1 MPVGRSPYLYGYESG
16 GLPGRTRLSKGGKP
30 PILPRRRRP
39 FRYWFPFTFSG
50 AAAHDELVGM
60 NLSGRLAV
68 GMMLPV
74 VMLLLA
80 LGFIHGVSWSGV
92 ALAGGAVAVVLMTA
106 ELIAKSLSRTPAQ
119 MVRVAEA
126 PSRGQQAPIGTS
138 GNDEAAQLAA
148 TLAELSAQLGSRQNL
163 LEKTIESIRDPVVV
177 ADEHG
182 VVVIANAAARRLY
195 SVEPGF
201 HTLTGVRRFQ
211 NYYADGTTVMPIS
224 DTPVAR
230 ALRGENIDDFELI
243 VRPLSPPDPDVY
255 LVANARPL
263 RDDAANLRGAV
274 AVLHD
279 VTAHR
284 RAHQALVDSEQMA
297 QAIVRTALDAF
308 VQTDQDGIVLDWSPQ
323 AEALTGWTRSEA
335 VGQRV
340 VELVFPEELRVAHRQ
355 RITRFLQETAAG
367 GMGMRYETASVH
379 RDGHRFHVEVSLNAL
394 RRGDGY
400 IINSFVRD
408 VTQRRVAEE
417 QLIQA
422 QKTESLG
429 RLTGGIA
436 HDFNNMLTVITGTVE
451 ILADG
456 VKDNPQLAA
465 IAKLISDAADRG
477 AQLTSSLLAFARK
490 QPLQP
495 AETDVNDLIGEVVR
509 LLSQTLGSQTEIR
522 TELNRGAWLAFV
534 DRSQLGAALV
544 NLAINAR
551 DAMPEGGTLT
561 FATRNIQLG
570 IPEAVAHG
578 VERAGDHLVI
588 EVTDTGTGISPSDL
602 KKIFDPFFSTK
613 EVGQGTGLGLSMVFG
628 FVKQSGGGIEVR
640 SEQGRGTIFRIYL
653 PKADGTAQRAADEDD
668 LPVRGG
674 NETILCVE
682 DDPTIRDYVTGQ
694 LESLGY
700 TVLAAANADAA
711 LEIVSRGTAFD
722 LLFTDIVMPGSM
734 NGRQLADTLMAG
746 RPALR
751 VLFTSGYSDGVL
763 PAQQGRG
770 GHGIPLLTKPYRRSE
785 LARILRRSLDL
796 QVDFQGDPVPQP
808 YSVQPDL
815 ERFLRENPPEKT

>member
-1 MPVGRSPYLYGYESG
+1 
-16 GLPGRTRLSKGGKP
+16 
-30 PILPRRRRP
+30 
-39 FRYWFPFTFSG
+39 
-50 AAAHDELVGM
+50 M

-68 GMMLPV
+68 EMMRPAV
-74 VMLLLA
+74 VLLLA
-80 LGFIHGVSWSGV
+80 PGFIHGVTWPGIL
-92 ALAGGAVAVVLMTA
+92 LAGGVVAVVLMSA
-106 ELIAKSLSRTPAQ
+106 EGIARSTSEPLAQMTRAAETLSRGEP
-119 MVRVAEA
+119 
-126 PSRGQQAPIGTS
+126 APIRAD
-138 GNDEAAQLAA
+138 GNPEAARLAA
-148 TLAELSAQLGSRQNL
+148 TLAELSAQLGSRQIL

-177 ADEHG
+177 VEQHG

-195 SVEPGF
+195 KVEPGF
-201 HTLTGVRRFQ
+201 DTLTGVRSFQ

-230 ALRGENIDDFELI
+230 ALRGDDVDDFELI
-243 VRPLSPPDPDVY
+243 VRPLSPDPE
-255 LVANARPL
+255 LCIVANARPL
-263 RDDAANLRGAV
+263 RDDAGKLRGAV

-279 VTAHR
+279 VTAQR

-297 QAIVRTALDAF
+297 QAIIRTALDAF

-323 AEALTGWTRSEA
+323 AEALSGWTRSEA
-335 VGQRV
+335 VGCRV
-340 VELVFPEELRVAHRQ
+340 VELVFPEQLRDAHRQ
-355 RITRFLQETAAG
+355 RIARFLQETAGG
-367 GMGMRYETASVH
+367 GMGMRYESESVH
-379 RDGHRFHVEVSLNAL
+379 RDGHRFFVEVSLNAL

-400 IINSFVRD
+400 VINAFVRD
-408 VTQRRVAEE
+408 ITQRRIAEE

-422 QKTESLG
+422 QRTESLG

-522 TELNRGAWLAFV
+522 TELSRGAWLAFV

-561 FATRNIQLG
+561 FTTRNVQLG
-570 IPEAVAHG
+570 VPDAVARG

-588 EVTDTGTGISPSDL
+588 EVSDTGTGISPSHL
-602 KKIFDPFFSTK
+602 EKIFDPFFSTK
-613 EVGQGTGLGLSMVFG
+613 QVGQGTGLGLSMVFG
-628 FVKQSGGGIEVR
+628 FVKQSGGGIEVK
-640 SEQGRGTIFRIYL
+640 SEPGRGAIFRIYL
-653 PKADGTAQRAADEDD
+653 PKADGAAPRPAEEDD
-668 LPVRGG
+668 QPVRGG
-674 NETILCVE
+674 SETILCVE
-682 DDPTIRDYVTGQ
+682 DDPTIRAYVTEQ

-700 TVLAAANADAA
+700 KVLVAANADAA
-711 LEIVSRGTAFD
+711 LEIVNRGTTFD

-734 NGRQLADTLMAG
+734 NGRQLADWLMVG

-751 VLFTSGYSDGVL
+751 VLFTSGYSDGAL
-763 PAQQGRG
+763 PAQQGRS

-785 LARILRRSLDL
+785 LARMLRRCLDL

>member
-1 MPVGRSPYLYGYESG
+1 
-16 GLPGRTRLSKGGKP
+16 
-30 PILPRRRRP
+30 
-39 FRYWFPFTFSG
+39 
-50 AAAHDELVGM
+50 M

-68 GMMLPV
+68 GMMFPV
-74 VMLLLA
+74 VTLLLT
-80 LGFIHGVSWSGV
+80 LGFIHGVTWPGM

-106 ELIAKSLSRTPAQ
+106 ELIARSLATTPAQ
-119 MVRVAEA
+119 LVRAA
-126 PSRGQQAPIGTS
+126 DALSRGEPVSIRPS

-148 TLAELSAQLGSRQNL
+148 TLAELSAQLGSRQHL
-163 LEKTIESIRDPVVV
+163 LEKTVESIRDPVVV
-177 ADEHG
+177 ADEHAMI
-182 VVVIANAAARRLY
+182 VIVNAAARRLY
-195 SVEPGF
+195 GVEPGF
-201 HTLTGVRRFQ
+201 DTLTGVRNFQ
-211 NYYADGTTVMPIS
+211 NYYADGTTEMPIA
-224 DTPVAR
+224 DTPMAR
-230 ALRGENIDDFELI
+230 ALRGEDIDDCELI
-243 VRPLSPPDPDVY
+243 VKPLRPEPAVY
-255 LVANARPL
+255 LVVNARPL
-263 RDDAANLRGAV
+263 RDDGGNLRGAV
-274 AVLHD
+274 IVLHD
-279 VTAHR
+279 VTAQR
-284 RAHQALVDSEQMA
+284 QAHQALVESEQMA

-308 VQTDQDGIVLDWSPQ
+308 VQTDQDGIILDWSPQ

-335 VGQRV
+335 VGCRV

-355 RITRFLQETAAG
+355 RITRFLQEAAGG

-394 RRGDGY
+394 RRGDGW

-408 VTQRRVAEE
+408 VTQRRIAEE

-522 TELNRGAWLAFV
+522 TELNRNAWLAFV

-551 DAMPEGGTLT
+551 DAMPEGGTLS

-570 IPEAVAHG
+570 IPDAVAHG

-588 EVTDTGTGISPSDL
+588 EVADTGTGISPSHL
-602 KKIFDPFFSTK
+602 EKIFDPFFSTK

-653 PKADGTAQRAADEDD
+653 PKADGIAQRAAEEEDM
-668 LPVRGG
+668 PVRGG
-674 NETILCVE
+674 DETILCVE

-700 TVLAAANADAA
+700 RVLAAANADAA
-711 LEIVSRGTAFD
+711 LEIVNRGTVFD

-734 NGRQLADTLMAG
+734 NGRQLAETLMAG

-785 LARILRRSLDL
+785 LARVLRRCLDL

-815 ERFLRENPPEKT
+815 ERFLRENPPEKS

>member
-1 MPVGRSPYLYGYESG
+1 
-16 GLPGRTRLSKGGKP
+16 
-30 PILPRRRRP
+30 
-39 FRYWFPFTFSG
+39 
-50 AAAHDELVGM
+50 
-60 NLSGRLAV
+60 
-68 GMMLPV
+68 MMLPV
-74 VMLLLA
+74 VVLLLA
-80 LGFIHGVSWSGV
+80 LGFIHGVSWPGIL
-92 ALAGGAVAVVLMTA
+92 LAAGAVAVVLMSA
-106 ELIAKSLSRTPAQ
+106 EGITRSTSEPLAQMTRAAETLSRGEP
-119 MVRVAEA
+119 VPIRPDGNPEA
-126 PSRGQQAPIGTS
+126 SR
-138 GNDEAAQLAA
+138 LAA
-148 TLAELSAQLGSRQNL
+148 TLAELSAQLGSRQIL

-177 ADEHG
+177 VDQHG

-201 HTLTGVRRFQ
+201 DTLTGVRSFQ
-211 NYYADGTTVMPIS
+211 NYFADGTTMMPIS

-230 ALRGENIDDFELI
+230 ALRGDDIDDFELI
-243 VRPLSPPDPDVY
+243 VRPLSRDPEVC

-263 RDDAANLRGAV
+263 RDDAGNLRGAV

-279 VTAHR
+279 VTAQR

-297 QAIVRTALDAF
+297 QAIIRTALDAF

-323 AEALTGWTRSEA
+323 AEALSGWTRSETI
-335 VGQRV
+335 GCRV
-340 VELVFPEELRVAHRQ
+340 VELVFPEELRDAHRQ
-355 RITRFLQETAAG
+355 RIARFLNETAGG
-367 GMGMRYETASVH
+367 GMGMRYESESVH
-379 RDGHRFHVEVSLNAL
+379 RDGHRFFVEVSLNAL
-394 RRGDGY
+394 KRGDGY
-400 IINSFVRD
+400 VINAFVRD
-408 VTQRRVAEE
+408 ITQRRIAEE

-422 QKTESLG
+422 QRTESLG

-495 AETDVNDLIGEVVR
+495 AETDVNDLIDEVVR

-522 TELNRGAWLAFV
+522 TELGRGAWLAFV

-561 FATRNIQLG
+561 FTTRNVQLG
-570 IPEAVAHG
+570 VPDAVARG

-588 EVTDTGTGISPSDL
+588 EVSDTGTGISPSHL
-602 KKIFDPFFSTK
+602 EKIFDPFFSTK

-628 FVKQSGGGIEVR
+628 FVKQSGGGIEVK
-640 SEQGRGTIFRIYL
+640 SEPGRGAIFRIYL
-653 PKADGTAQRAADEDD
+653 PKADGAAPRAAEEDD
-668 LPVRGG
+668 QPVRGG
-674 NETILCVE
+674 SETILCVE
-682 DDPTIRDYVTGQ
+682 DDPTIRAYVTEQ

-700 TVLAAANADAA
+700 KVLVAANADAA
-711 LEIVSRGTAFD
+711 LEIVSSGSAFD

-734 NGRQLADTLMAG
+734 NGRQLADWLMVG

-763 PAQQGRG
+763 PAQQGRS

-785 LARILRRSLDL
+785 LARMLRRCLDL
-796 QVDFQGDPVPQP
+796 QIDFQGDPVPQP

-815 ERFLRENPPEKT
+815 ERFMRENPPEKT

>member
-1 MPVGRSPYLYGYESG
+1 
-16 GLPGRTRLSKGGKP
+16 
-30 PILPRRRRP
+30 
-39 FRYWFPFTFSG
+39 
-50 AAAHDELVGM
+50 M

-68 GMMLPV
+68 GMLLPI
-74 VMLLLA
+74 VMLLCA
-80 LGFIHGVSWSGV
+80 LGFVHGVSWPGILLASG
-92 ALAGGAVAVVLMTA
+92 AIAVVLMTA
-106 ELIAKSLSRTPAQ
+106 ERIARQLSKPAQLMRAADGLSRG
-119 MVRVAEA
+119 E
-126 PSRGQQAPIGTS
+126 QAPIGPG
-138 GNDEAAQLAA
+138 GNDEAARLSA

-163 LEKTIESIRDPVVV
+163 LEKTVESIRDPVVV
-177 ADEHG
+177 ADERG
-182 VVVIANAAARRLY
+182 LIVIVNAAARRLY

-201 HTLTGVRRFQ
+201 DTITGVRTFQ
-211 NYYADGTTVMPIS
+211 NYFADGTTEMPIPA
-224 DTPVAR
+224 TPMAR
-230 ALRGENIDDFELI
+230 ALRGEDVDDCELI
-243 VRPLSPPDPDVY
+243 VKPHRPEPAVC

-263 RDDAANLRGAV
+263 RDEAGNLRGAV

-279 VTAHR
+279 VTAQR
-284 RAHQALVDSEQMA
+284 RAHQALVESEQMA

-335 VGQRV
+335 IGQRV
-340 VELVFPEELRVAHRQ
+340 VELVFPAELRLAHRQ
-355 RITRFLQETAAG
+355 RVARFLQETAAG
-367 GMGMRYETASVH
+367 GMGMRYETESVH
-379 RDGHRFHVEVSLNAL
+379 RDGHRFFAEVSLNAL
-394 RRGDGY
+394 RRDDGY
-400 IINSFVRD
+400 VINAFVRD
-408 VTQRRVAEE
+408 VTQRRIAEE

-436 HDFNNMLTVITGTVE
+436 HDFNNMLTVITGTIE

-456 VKDNPQLAA
+456 VKDNPQLAG

-495 AETDVNDLIGEVVR
+495 GGTDVNDLIGEVVR

-522 TELNRGAWLAFV
+522 TELGRDAWLAFV

-551 DAMPEGGTLT
+551 DAMPDGGTLT

-570 IPEAVAHG
+570 IPEAVARG
-578 VERAGDHLVI
+578 VERAGDHLMI
-588 EVTDTGTGISPSDL
+588 EVTDTGTGISPSHL
-602 KKIFDPFFSTK
+602 EKIFDPFFSTK

-628 FVKQSGGGIEVR
+628 FVKQSGGGIEVK
-640 SEQGRGTIFRIYL
+640 SEQGRGSIFRIYL
-653 PKADGTAQRAADEDD
+653 PKADGTAPGAAEEDD
-668 LPVRGG
+668 QPVRGG

-682 DDPTIRDYVTGQ
+682 DDATIRDYVTGQ

-700 TVLAAANADAA
+700 RVLAAASADAA
-711 LEIVSRGTAFD
+711 LAIVERGTAFD

-734 NGRQLADTLMAG
+734 NGRQLAETLMTG
-746 RPALR
+746 QPALR
-751 VLFTSGYSDGVL
+751 VLFTSGYSDGAL
-763 PAQQGRG
+763 PVQQGRA

-785 LARILRRSLDL
+785 LARMLRRCLDL

-815 ERFLRENPPEKT
+815 ERFLRENPPEKS

>member
-1 MPVGRSPYLYGYESG
+1 
-16 GLPGRTRLSKGGKP
+16 
-30 PILPRRRRP
+30 
-39 FRYWFPFTFSG
+39 
-50 AAAHDELVGM
+50 M

-119 MVRVAEA
+119 MVRAAEA
-126 PSRGQQAPIGTS
+126 PSRGQQASVGTG

-211 NYYADGTTVMPIS
+211 NYYADGRTAMPIS

-408 VTQRRVAEE
+408 VTQRRIAEE

-522 TELNRGAWLAFV
+522 TELNRSAWLAFV

-653 PKADGTAQRAADEDD
+653 PKADGTAQRATEEDD

-682 DDPTIRDYVTGQ
+682 DDPTIRDYVMGQ

-700 TVLAAANADAA
+700 KVLAAANADAA

-785 LARILRRSLDL
+785 LARILRRCLDL

>member
-1 MPVGRSPYLYGYESG
+1 
-16 GLPGRTRLSKGGKP
+16 
-30 PILPRRRRP
+30 
-39 FRYWFPFTFSG
+39 
-50 AAAHDELVGM
+50 M
-60 NLSGRLAV
+60 NLSGRLAM

-74 VMLLLA
+74 VALLLA
-80 LGFIHGVSWSGV
+80 LGFIHGVTWPGIL
-92 ALAGGAVAVVLMTA
+92 LAGGAIMVVLMTA
-106 ELIAKSLSRTPAQ
+106 EMIARSLSGTPAQ
-119 MVRVAEA
+119 LVRAAEA
-126 PSRGQQAPIGTS
+126 SSRGEQAPIRS
-138 GNDEAAQLAA
+138 ADSDETAELAA
-148 TLAELSAQLGSRQNL
+148 TLAELSAQLGSRQHL
-163 LEKTIESIRDPVVV
+163 LEKTVESIRDPVVV

-182 VVVIANAAARRLY
+182 MVVIANAAARRLY

-201 HTLTGVRRFQ
+201 DTLTGVRTFQ
-211 NYYADGTTVMPIS
+211 NYYPDGTTVMPIA
-224 DTPVAR
+224 DTPMAR
-230 ALRGENIDDFELI
+230 SLRGDDVDDFELI
-243 VRPLSPPDPDVY
+243 VRPQAPDPEVC

-263 RDDAANLRGAV
+263 RDDAGNLRGAV

-279 VTAHR
+279 VTAQR
-284 RAHQALVDSEQMA
+284 RAHQALVEGEQMA
-297 QAIVRTALDAF
+297 QAIIRTALDAF
-308 VQTDQDGIVLDWSPQ
+308 VQTDQDGIILDWSPQ

-335 VGQRV
+335 VGYRV
-340 VELVFPEELRVAHRQ
+340 VELVFPEELRLAHRQ

-379 RDGHRFHVEVSLNAL
+379 RDGHRFYVEVSLNAL
-394 RRGDGY
+394 RRGDGW

-408 VTQRRVAEE
+408 VTQRRIAEE

-436 HDFNNMLTVITGTVE
+436 HDFNNMLTVITGTIE

-495 AETDVNDLIGEVVR
+495 AETDVSDLIGEVVR

-522 TELNRGAWLAFV
+522 TELGRDAWLAFV
-534 DRSQLGAALV
+534 DRGQLGAALV

-551 DAMPEGGTLT
+551 DAMPDGGALT

-588 EVTDTGTGISPSDL
+588 EVIDTGVGISPSHL
-602 KKIFDPFFSTK
+602 EKIFDPFFSTK

-640 SEQGRGTIFRIYL
+640 SERGRGTNFRIYL
-653 PKADGTAQRAADEDD
+653 PKADGIAQRAAEEDD
-668 LPVRGG
+668 LPVKGG

-700 TVLAAANADAA
+700 KVLVAANADAA
-711 LEIVSRGTAFD
+711 LAIVNRGTAFD

-763 PAQQGRG
+763 PAQQGRS

-785 LARILRRSLDL
+785 LARMLRRCLDL

-815 ERFLRENPPEKT
+815 ERFLRENPPDKK

>member
-1 MPVGRSPYLYGYESG
+1 
-16 GLPGRTRLSKGGKP
+16 
-30 PILPRRRRP
+30 
-39 FRYWFPFTFSG
+39 
-50 AAAHDELVGM
+50 M
-60 NLSGRLAV
+60 NLSGRLAI
-68 GMMLPV
+68 GMLFPV
-74 VMLLLA
+74 VLLLLA
-80 LGFIHGVSWSGV
+80 LGFVHGVSWPGIL
-92 ALAGGAVAVVLMTA
+92 LAGGAVAMVLMTA
-106 ELIAKSLSRTPAQ
+106 ETIARLLSKPAQ
-119 MVRVAEA
+119 LMRVADGLARGEQV
-126 PSRGQQAPIGTS
+126 PISRGSS
-138 GNDEAAQLAA
+138 GNDEATRLAA
-148 TLAELSAQLGSRQNL
+148 ALAELSAQLGSRQNL
-163 LEKTIESIRDPVVV
+163 LENTVESIRDPVVV

-182 VVVIANAAARRLY
+182 TVVIANVAARRLLGVEIGFN
-195 SVEPGF
+195 SV
-201 HTLTGVRRFQ
+201 TDVRAFTC
-211 NYYADGTTVMPIS
+211 YYADGVTIMPIS
-224 DTPVAR
+224 KSPLVC
-230 ALRGENIDDFELI
+230 ALYGESVDDFELN
-243 VRPLSPPDPDVY
+243 VRPQPPAEDVCFI
-255 LVANARPL
+255 VNARPL
-263 RDDAANLRGAV
+263 RDEAGHLRGAV
-274 AVLHD
+274 TVLHD
-279 VTAHR
+279 VTAQR
-284 RAHQALVDSEQMA
+284 RAHQALVESEQMA

-335 VGQRV
+335 IGQRV
-340 VELVFPEELRVAHRQ
+340 VELVFPEELRLAHRQ
-355 RITRFLQETAAG
+355 RVARFLQETAAG
-367 GMGMRYETASVH
+367 GMGMRYETESVH
-379 RDGHRFHVEVSLNAL
+379 RDGHRFFAEVSLNAL

-400 IINSFVRD
+400 VINAFVRD
-408 VTQRRVAEE
+408 VTQRRIAEE

-436 HDFNNMLTVITGTVE
+436 HDFNNMLTVITGTIE

-456 VKDNPQLAA
+456 VKDNPQLAG

-495 AETDVNDLIGEVVR
+495 GGTDVNDLIGEVVR

-522 TELNRGAWLAFV
+522 TELGRDAWLAFV

-551 DAMPEGGTLT
+551 DAMPDGGTLT
-561 FATRNIQLG
+561 FATRNVQLG
-570 IPEAVAHG
+570 IPEAVARG

-588 EVTDTGTGISPSDL
+588 EVTDTGTGISPSHL
-602 KKIFDPFFSTK
+602 EKIFDPFFSTQ

-628 FVKQSGGGIEVR
+628 FVKQSGGGIEVK
-640 SEQGRGTIFRIYL
+640 SEQGRGSVFRIYL
-653 PKADGTAQRAADEDD
+653 PKADGTAPGAAEEDD
-668 LPVRGG
+668 QPVRGG

-682 DDPTIRDYVTGQ
+682 DDATIRDYVTGQ

-700 TVLAAANADAA
+700 KVLVAANADAA
-711 LEIVSRGTAFD
+711 LAIVNGGAAFD

-734 NGRQLADTLMAG
+734 NGRQLAETLMAG
-746 RPALR
+746 HPALR

-763 PAQQGRG
+763 PVQQGRA

-785 LARILRRSLDL
+785 LARMLRRCLDL

-815 ERFLRENPPEKT
+815 ERFLRENPPEKS

>member
-1 MPVGRSPYLYGYESG
+1 
-16 GLPGRTRLSKGGKP
+16 
-30 PILPRRRRP
+30 
-39 FRYWFPFTFSG
+39 
-50 AAAHDELVGM
+50 M
-60 NLSGRLAV
+60 NLSGRLAA

-74 VMLLLA
+74 VTLLLA
-80 LGFIHGVSWSGV
+80 LGFIHGVTWPGV
-92 ALAGGAVAVVLMTA
+92 LLACGVISVVLMTA
-106 ELIAKSLSRTPAQ
+106 EMIARSLSRTPAQ
-119 MVRVAEA
+119 LVRAAEA
-126 PSRGQQAPIGTS
+126 LSRGEPVSIRPG
-138 GNDEAAQLAA
+138 GDEEAAQLAA
-148 TLAELSAQLGSRQNL
+148 TLAELSAQLGSRQHL
-163 LEKTIESIRDPVVV
+163 LEKTVESIRDPVVV
-177 ADEHG
+177 ADEHR
-182 VVVIANAAARRLY
+182 VIVIVNAAARRLY
-195 SVEPGF
+195 RVEPGF
-201 HTLTGVRRFQ
+201 DILTGVRTFQ
-211 NYYADGTTVMPIS
+211 NYYADGTTVMPIAE
-224 DTPVAR
+224 TPMAR
-230 ALRGENIDDFELI
+230 ALRGEDIDDCELI
-243 VRPLSPPDPDVY
+243 VKPLRPEPAVC

-263 RDDAANLRGAV
+263 RDDAGNLRGAV
-274 AVLHD
+274 IVLRD
-279 VTAHR
+279 VTAERQAHR
-284 RAHQALVDSEQMA
+284 ALVESEQMA
-297 QAIVRTALDAF
+297 QVIVRTALDAF
-308 VQTDQDGIVLDWSPQ
+308 VQTDQDGVILEWSPQ
-323 AEALTGWTRSEA
+323 SETLTGWTRSEA
-335 VGQRV
+335 VGRRV

-379 RDGHRFHVEVSLNAL
+379 RDGHRFYVEVSLNAL
-394 RRGDGY
+394 RRGDGW

-408 VTQRRVAEE
+408 VTQRRRAEE

-436 HDFNNMLTVITGTVE
+436 HDFNNMLTVITGTIE

-522 TELNRGAWLAFV
+522 TELGRDAWLAFV

-551 DAMPEGGTLT
+551 DAMPQGGTLT
-561 FATRNIQLG
+561 FATRNMQLG
-570 IPEAVAHG
+570 IPDAVAHG

-588 EVTDTGTGISPSDL
+588 EVSDTGIGISPSHL
-602 KKIFDPFFSTK
+602 EKIFDPFFSTK

-628 FVKQSGGGIEVR
+628 FVKQSGGGIEVK

-653 PKADGTAQRAADEDD
+653 PKADGTAQRAVAEDE

-682 DDPTIRDYVTGQ
+682 DDPTIRDYATGQ
-694 LESLGY
+694 LEGLGY
-700 TVLAAANADAA
+700 KVLVAANADAA
-711 LEIVSRGTAFD
+711 LAIVNSGTAFD

-734 NGRQLADTLMAG
+734 NGRQLAETLMAG

-751 VLFTSGYSDGVL
+751 VLFTSGYSDGAL

-785 LARILRRSLDL
+785 LARMLRRCLDL

-815 ERFLRENPPEKT
+815 ERFLRENPPEKM

>member
-1 MPVGRSPYLYGYESG
+1 
-16 GLPGRTRLSKGGKP
+16 
-30 PILPRRRRP
+30 
-39 FRYWFPFTFSG
+39 
-50 AAAHDELVGM
+50 M

>member
-1 MPVGRSPYLYGYESG
+1 
-16 GLPGRTRLSKGGKP
+16 
-30 PILPRRRRP
+30 
-39 FRYWFPFTFSG
+39 
-50 AAAHDELVGM
+50 
-60 NLSGRLAV
+60 
-68 GMMLPV
+68 MMLPV
-74 VMLLLA
+74 VTLLLA
-80 LGFIHGVSWSGV
+80 LGFIHGVTWPGV
-92 ALAGGAVAVVLMTA
+92 LLACGVISVVLMTA
-106 ELIAKSLSRTPAQ
+106 EMIARSLSRTPAQ
-119 MVRVAEA
+119 LVRAAEA
-126 PSRGQQAPIGTS
+126 LSRGEPVSIRPG
-138 GNDEAAQLAA
+138 GDEEAAQLAA
-148 TLAELSAQLGSRQNL
+148 TLAELSAQLGSRQHL
-163 LEKTIESIRDPVVV
+163 LEKTVESIRDPVVV
-177 ADEHG
+177 ADEHR
-182 VVVIANAAARRLY
+182 VIVIVNAAARRLY
-195 SVEPGF
+195 RVEPGF
-201 HTLTGVRRFQ
+201 DILTGVRTFQ
-211 NYYADGTTVMPIS
+211 NYYADGTTVMPIAE
-224 DTPVAR
+224 TPMAR
-230 ALRGENIDDFELI
+230 ALRGEDIDDCELI
-243 VRPLSPPDPDVY
+243 VKPLRPEPAVC

-263 RDDAANLRGAV
+263 RDDAGNLRGAV
-274 AVLHD
+274 IVLRD
-279 VTAHR
+279 VTAERQAHR
-284 RAHQALVDSEQMA
+284 ALVESEQMA
-297 QAIVRTALDAF
+297 QVIVRTALDAF
-308 VQTDQDGIVLDWSPQ
+308 VQTDQDGVILEWSPQ
-323 AEALTGWTRSEA
+323 SETLTGWTRSEA
-335 VGQRV
+335 VGRRV

-379 RDGHRFHVEVSLNAL
+379 RDGHRFYVEVSLNAL
-394 RRGDGY
+394 RRGDGW

-408 VTQRRVAEE
+408 VTQRRRAEE

-436 HDFNNMLTVITGTVE
+436 HDFNNMLTVITGTIE

-522 TELNRGAWLAFV
+522 TELGRDAWLAFV

-551 DAMPEGGTLT
+551 DAMPQGGTLT
-561 FATRNIQLG
+561 FATRNMQLG
-570 IPEAVAHG
+570 IPDAVAHG

-588 EVTDTGTGISPSDL
+588 EVSDTGIGISPSHL
-602 KKIFDPFFSTK
+602 EKIFDPFFSTK

-628 FVKQSGGGIEVR
+628 FVKQSGGGIEVK

-653 PKADGTAQRAADEDD
+653 PKADGTAQRAVAEDE

-682 DDPTIRDYVTGQ
+682 DDPTIRDYATGQ
-694 LESLGY
+694 LEGLGY
-700 TVLAAANADAA
+700 KVLVAANADAA
-711 LEIVSRGTAFD
+711 LAIVNSGTAFD

-734 NGRQLADTLMAG
+734 NGRQLAETLMAG

-751 VLFTSGYSDGVL
+751 VLFTSGYSDGAL

-785 LARILRRSLDL
+785 LARMLRRCLDL

-815 ERFLRENPPEKT
+815 ERFLRENPPEKM